1 MSKGVRRVRIFRGA
15 MLIFMQHRGV
25 VRRLFME
32 VRPPAL
38 ATVGDSHQRRIA
50 HSHECNGNSMVSP
63 RDSFKFEVSSFKQ
76 EEPGARNCGLRDVGR
91 GRPTY
96 EEPNR
101 AKRTQFRR
109 AAGG

>member
-1 MSKGVRRVRIFRGA
+1 
-15 MLIFMQHRGV
+15 
-25 VRRLFME
+25 
-32 VRPPAL
+32 
-38 ATVGDSHQRRIA
+38 
-50 HSHECNGNSMVSP
+50 MVSP
-63 RDSFKFEVSSFKQ
+63 RDSFRFEVSSFKQ